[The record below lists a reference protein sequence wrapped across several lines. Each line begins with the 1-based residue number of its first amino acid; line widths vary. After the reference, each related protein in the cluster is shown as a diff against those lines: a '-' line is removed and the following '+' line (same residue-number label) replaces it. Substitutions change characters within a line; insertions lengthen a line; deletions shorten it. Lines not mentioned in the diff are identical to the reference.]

1 MKNCYI
7 EQNLLLLVVRP
18 NVGCCQLKHYYVL
31 AIRTPHHLFY
41 GSYWKVKT
49 LPLHVVSIV
58 NANTLKVE
66 YVFIGRRSTRS
77 SLFRESH
84 TRTSSRP
91 KYKHTR
97 INTHTCMNTRMH
109 THTHA
114 RTHTH
119 THTHARARTHTQRIS
134 KISRFKAIL
143 VVVHI

>member
-7 EQNLLLLVVRP
+7 EQNLLLLVVRS

-91 KYKHTR
+91 KYKHT
-97 INTHTCMNTRMH
+97 HKH
-109 THTHA
+109 THMHEYTYAHAHA
-114 RTHTH
+114 RAHTH